1 MAIAPKKPIPLPKSE
16 QQQVQDLEKLL
27 RRGVPALISP
37 EGERIELPGTVVEVL
52 RTAVEFMSHGQ
63 AVTLIPDNQA
73 VTTQRAADILGM
85 SRPFFIK
92 QLESGLMAH
101 HRVGNQRRVYLRDVL
116 EFARKRARSVWLRWT
131 SWHAMRSKPACTSG
145 MYSPKAAR
153 TSEERSSPQS
163 WMPPSWF
170 QCRWLTRSLGLLLA
184 HVFFAEMEPSFLDR
198 ARTQWARKA
207 KP

>member
-37 EGERIELPGTVVEVL
+37 AGERIKLPDTVVEVL

-63 AVTLIPDNQA
+63 TVTLIPDNQA
-73 VTTQRAADILGM
+73 ITTQRAADILGM

-92 QLESGLMAH
+92 RLEGGLMAH

-116 EFARKRARSVWLRWT
+116 EFAKKRD
-131 SWHAMRSKPACTSG
+131 K
-145 MYSPKAAR
+145 
-153 TSEERSSPQS
+153 ER
-163 WMPPSWF
+163 
-170 QCRWLTRSLGLLLA
+170 LDALDLLA
-184 HVFFAEMEPSFLDR
+184 RDAFEAGLYERNVFPEGGTDE
-198 ARTQWARKA
+198 
-207 KP
+207 